1 MFWTARLSTASAT
14 AGTAACPGGLTS
26 LTENTP
32 LAPPQPGGG
41 RGGGPAGR
49 GGGGGRGANPVYA
62 ISSGGMLHFLNA
74 QTGTDLTAPVKV
86 LPGANAKVAGSI
98 AVNNTY
104 YAATAGNCGG
114 VPNGVYAMDLTPAPL
129 PAPTTTAGPMPQPPA
144 VTPASTTV
152 ASWTSNGGSVAG
164 SAGPALGTDETVY
177 VATEDGDYSATAFSD
192 AVVSLDAKTL
202 KQKDY
207 FTPGKTPF
215 TSSPVVFQYTGKDLI
230 VAGNQDGRLY
240 LLDSASLGGA
250 DHKTPLFSTPPG
262 AGAIAGVSTFEEA
275 DGTRWVVAA
284 SGVVTAFKV
293 AADANGAITLQPA
306 WSSGPNVSLL
316 TPTIMNGVVFAV
328 SSGGN
333 AVLRAF
339 DVTTGKELWTS
350 GSAIASPVRGIG
362 PVANDSQVYIVG
374 ADGTLYTFGFP
385 TER

>member
-1 MFWTARLSTASAT
+1 M
-14 AGTAACPGGLTS
+14 
-26 LTENTP
+26 
-32 LAPPQPGGG
+32 
-41 RGGGPAGR
+41 PA
-49 GGGGGRGANPVYA
+49 
-62 ISSGGMLHFLNA
+62 
-74 QTGTDLTAPVKV
+74 
-86 LPGANAKVAGSI
+86 
-98 AVNNTY
+98 
-104 YAATAGNCGG
+104 
-114 VPNGVYAMDLTPAPL
+114 
-129 PAPTTTAGPMPQPPA
+129 PPA

-152 ASWTSNGGSVAG
+152 ASWTTNGGSVAG
-164 SAGPALGTDETVY
+164 SAGPALGTDGTVY

-207 FTPGKTPF
+207 FTPGRTPF
-215 TSSPVVFQYTGKDLI
+215 ASSPVVFQFRGKDLI

-250 DHKTPLFSTPPG
+250 DHKTPLFATPPV

-284 SGVVTAFKV
+284 SGALTAFKV
-293 AADANGAITLQPA
+293 VDANGAVALQPA

-328 SSGGN
+328 SSGEPRGQAN
-333 AVLRAF
+333 GVLRAF
-339 DVTTGKELWTS
+339 DMTTGKELWTS